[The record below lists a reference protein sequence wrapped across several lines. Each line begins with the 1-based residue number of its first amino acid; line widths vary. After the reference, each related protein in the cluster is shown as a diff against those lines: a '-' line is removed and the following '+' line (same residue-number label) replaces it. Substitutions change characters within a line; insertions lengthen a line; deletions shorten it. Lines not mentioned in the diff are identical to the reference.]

1 MKKVLFVFAV
11 AGLVTLASCGGNKA
25 DKVDAVDST
34 KVEAPAVDTTKVAV
48 DTTKKVEEVA
58 PAKEVKK
65 EAKKEEKKEVK
76 KVEKKK

>member
-11 AGLVTLASCGGNKA
+11 AGLVTLASCGGKKEEA
-25 DKVDAVDST
+25 KTEGTDTT
-34 KVEAPAVDTTKVAV
+34 KVEAPAVDTAAVAK

-65 EAKKEEKKEVK
+65 E
-76 KVEKKK
+76 EKKK